1 MGDDLSS
8 KGSHILDGHIFTL
21 NCCKNCI
28 VCLKRQKINGQEA
41 GVGPFKNK
49 TNYSYHSFCTRG
61 RQWWTI
67 LRILDIH
74 APMVMSGMLRL
85 GKVYQQPP
93 SFVRSFCTCSISCKR
108 IGALKGNLHE
118 TGLNFFASLNAEFLS
133 CCSKQKQNSVQSI
146 IAVWRNIGR
155 KVWPDG

>member
-1 MGDDLSS
+1 MVMGDDSCS

-41 GVGPFKNK
+41 GVGPFKK
-49 TNYSYHSFCTRG
+49 TKQITVIIPSAQEGDNGELFYVYLTSMHRWLC
-61 RQWWTI
+61 Q
-67 LRILDIH
+67 
-74 APMVMSGMLRL
+74 ACSGKEKYINNHRR
-85 GKVYQQPP
+85 

-146 IAVWRNIGR
+146 IAV
-155 KVWPDG
+155 